1 MKITGNTI
9 LITGGGTGIGRG
21 LAESLLKEG
30 NKVIITGRRKA
41 KLDETIKANPGIV
54 GIALDVDDPGMIDDV
69 AQQISREYPDLNV
82 LINNAGIA
90 NPEDLKEGKLETAES
105 IVTTNILGP
114 IRLTAALLPTLLK
127 QKDATIISVTSGL
140 GFLPLTMMPS
150 YSASKAF
157 LHSYTESLR
166 YQLQDSKVKV
176 KELIPPYVQ
185 TELGGDRQK
194 NDPNAMPLD
203 EFIAEVMSIFKNSPE
218 ADEICV
224 ERATS
229 LRQAAASGK
238 YDHIFKLF
246 NDAMKAGKLSEL
258 IEIGV

>member
-1 MKITGNTI
+1 MKISGNTI

-21 LAESLLKEG
+21 LAEALLKEG

-41 KLDETIKANPGIV
+41 KLDETVKANPGII
-54 GIALDVDDPGMIDDV
+54 GIALDVDDPGMVDDV
-69 AQQISREYPDLNV
+69 AQQIAREYPELNV

-90 NPEDLKEGKLETAES
+90 GPENLSEGKLDTAES

-114 IRLTAALLPTLLK
+114 IRLTAALLPLLLK
-127 QKDATIISVTSGL
+127 QKSAAVVNVTSGL
-140 GFLPLTMMPS
+140 GFLPLAMMAT

-157 LHSYTESLR
+157 MHSYSESLR
-166 YQLQDSKVKV
+166 YQLQDSKVEI

-203 EFIAEVMSIFKNSPE
+203 QFIAEVMDILKSEPDAK
-218 ADEICV
+218 EICV
-224 ERATS
+224 KRAKS
-229 LRQAAASGK
+229 LRDAESNGN
-238 YDHIFKLF
+238 YDAVFKGL
-246 NDAMKAGKLSEL
+246 NDAMKTGSLAGLE
-258 IEIGV
+258 V